1 MNEVLSHAWMSQKIP
16 SQEEVASELDAK
28 KQAYNAAMEGQQE
41 AKAQKKE
48 EREKKRRER
57 ACAAV
62 RGEDNAE
69 MKVSEEEIAQ

>member
-1 MNEVLSHAWMSQKIP
+1 
-16 SQEEVASELDAK
+16 LDAK

-41 AKAQKKE
+41 SKAQQKA

-69 MKVSEEEIAQ
+69 MQVTEEEIA